1 METPNCKECTYN
13 GKCACQH
20 WNLDIKYCDF
30 TKKEQYEEVE
40 NHLNQEE
47 E

>member
-1 METPNCKECTYN
+1 MEYPNCKECAYN

-20 WNLDIKYCDF
+20 WNLDIKYCQF
-30 TKKEQYEEVE
+30 KEVDEHPYK
-40 NHLNQEE
+40 EE